1 MFLVDLYHTPRRK
14 WLNLDDHAQTA
25 WENIGK
31 KENMLVLWYISE
43 KNFCYSTL
51 FASSFRKGLPLFA
64 CLKTF

>member
-31 KENMLVLWYISE
+31 KKTCWYCGTSLKKTSVTVPFLPHLLE
-43 KNFCYSTL
+43 KVYH
-51 FASSFRKGLPLFA
+51 
-64 CLKTF
+64 CLHA